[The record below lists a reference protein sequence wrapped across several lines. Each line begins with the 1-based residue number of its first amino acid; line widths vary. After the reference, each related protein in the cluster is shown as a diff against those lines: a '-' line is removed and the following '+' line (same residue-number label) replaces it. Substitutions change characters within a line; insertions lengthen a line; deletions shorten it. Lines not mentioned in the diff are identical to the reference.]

1 MISERMII
9 GIFVAQGNNQAKQVW
24 NSSLQSKQKT
34 LEENDHNATCEFIAW
49 DKNCRGQV
57 LFGLLWEKT
66 ISVHILMMI
75 FILNDAVYECLILE
89 LVLNI
94 RFKPQ
99 TELNWQW

>member
-1 MISERMII
+1 MISEKMII
-9 GIFVAQGNNQAKQVW
+9 GIFVAQGNSQAKQVW
-24 NSSLQSKQKT
+24 NSSLESKQKT
-34 LEENDHNATCEFIAW
+34 LGENDHSATCEFIVW

-57 LFGLLWEKT
+57 LFGLIWEKT

-75 FILNDAVYECLILE
+75 FIWNDAVYEFLILE
-89 LVLNI
+89 LVLNL